1 MAIFKGTGVAIVTP
15 MHEDGK
21 VNYEKLEEIL
31 EDQIANSTDAI
42 VICGT
47 TGESSTLTH
56 GEHLQTIKFTIDKVN
71 KRVPVIAGTGSNC
84 TETAIMMSKEAASYG
99 ADALL
104 IVTPYYNK
112 ATQKGLIAHY
122 TAIANAVPETPL
134 IMYNVPSRTGCN
146 IQPATAAYL
155 AKNVK
160 NIVGIKEATGDLS
173 QIAKMM
179 SLADGQLELYSGND
193 DQVLPI
199 LSLGGLGVISVLSN
213 VAPKFTHDM
222 VMKYFDGSAKATDK
236 LLEYS
241 AARQIPVVLCSTG
254 LSEEQLAKVEETSK
268 KVAVLKSANMSLGIN
283 TLLKLVQDAAK
294 VLATAGFDMEIV
306 EKHHRLKVDAPSG
319 TALALA
325 DSINEV
331 MDNKY
336 HYVYDRSQKREKRD
350 DKEIG
355 ISAVRGGT
363 IVGEHEI
370 IFAGQDEVIEFKHT
384 AYSKAIFGKGAV
396 EAAKFLA
403 GKPAGRYDMSDV
415 IG

>member
-1 MAIFKGTGVAIVTP
+1 MVKIIMHGCNGHMGQVISGIVEKDPDAEIVAGI
-15 MHEDGK
+15 DIADQGK
-21 VNYEKLEEIL
+21 
-31 EDQIANSTDAI
+31 NSYPVFTDIDACQVEADAI
-42 VICGT
+42 
-47 TGESSTLTH
+47 
-56 GEHLQTIKFTIDKVN
+56 IDF
-71 KRVPVIAGTGSNC
+71 S
-84 TETAIMMSKEAASYG
+84 
-99 ADALL
+99 
-104 IVTPYYNK
+104 
-112 ATQKGLIAHY
+112 
-122 TAIANAVPETPL
+122 
-134 IMYNVPSRTGCN
+134 
-146 IQPATAAYL
+146 
-155 AKNVK
+155 
-160 NIVGIKEATGDLS
+160 
-173 QIAKMM
+173 
-179 SLADGQLELYSGND
+179 
-193 DQVLPI
+193 
-199 LSLGGLGVISVLSN
+199 
-213 VAPKFTHDM
+213 
-222 VMKYFDGSAKATDK
+222 SAKATDK

-254 LSEEQLAKVEETSK
+254 LSQEQLAKVEETSR

-294 VLATAGFDMEIV
+294 VLAAAGFDMEIV
-306 EKHHRLKVDAPSG
+306 EKHHRLKLDAPSG

-325 DSINEV
+325 DSINEA
-331 MDNKY
+331 MDNQY

-415 IG
+415 IV